1 MLNFFERLS
10 PEIRNIMWLFSEKIV
25 TMFMVLIVSI
35 LIARSVGPDL
45 FGQLSYL
52 LAFVSIILVISPLGI
67 NSIFIKEIVT
77 ADKNS
82 GIIIGT
88 CLMIR
93 FFGAAATLVVVLI
106 LTQYALLKA
115 IDSFWLICAAITG
128 FSAVLYLFDFW
139 FQAKV
144 KAKYSVVV
152 RVVNILLFSIIKLWI
167 VLTGGA
173 FNYLLVVVIVEPII
187 ISISYYVAYKVSI
200 SREKELVWKV
210 DFSYALTLLNKSWW
224 LIFSAIASVIC
235 LKIDQLM
242 IAEIIGNK
250 ELGIYSVAVRLSEVW
265 YFFPVAIA
273 SSYFPSLIKLKANNK
288 EEYSKRLQ
296 WLCDWLFMAALLVS
310 LVMTLISDYLI
321 GFLYGE
327 IYSEAASVLNIHMW
341 AAIIVFMRA
350 LFSKWII
357 NESAYKF
364 SLITH
369 GAAAVLN
376 VALNLLFIP
385 KFGAIG
391 AAWATLFSYIIAS
404 YLILSLSKKT
414 RPFFFFM
421 SKSLFVPF
429 TVMRLYRALL
439 PNEK

>member
-1 MLNFFERLS
+1 MLNFVERLS

-35 LIARSVGPDL
+35 VIARSVGPDL

-82 GIIIGT
+82 GTIIGT

-139 FQAKV
+139 FQARV

-200 SREKELVWKV
+200 LREKEPVWKV
-210 DFSYALTLLNKSWW
+210 DLSYALTLLNKSWW

-273 SSYFPSLIKLKANNK
+273 STYFPSLIKLKANNK
-288 EEYSKRLQ
+288 EEYNKRLQ

>member
-1 MLNFFERLS
+1 
-10 PEIRNIMWLFSEKIV
+10 MWLFSEKII

-35 LIARSVGPDL
+35 VIARSVGPDL

-52 LAFVSIILVISPLGI
+52 LAFISIILVISPLGI

-77 ADKNS
+77 AERS
-82 GIIIGT
+82 TGTIIGT

-93 FFGAAATLVVVLI
+93 FFGATATFVAVLI
-106 LTQYALLKA
+106 LAQYALLTA

-139 FQAKV
+139 FQARV
-144 KAKYSVVV
+144 KAKYAVVV
-152 RVVNILLFSIIKLWI
+152 RVTNILVFSIIKLWI
-167 VLTGGA
+167 VLSGGE
-173 FNYLLVVVIVEPII
+173 FNYLLAVVVIEPII
-187 ISISYYVAYKVSI
+187 ISISYYVAYQVSI
-200 SREKELVWKV
+200 SRENKPVWKI
-210 DFSYALTLLNKSWW
+210 DLSYGLSLLNKSWW

-242 IAEIIGNK
+242 IAEIIGNR

-273 SSYFPSLIKLKANNK
+273 SSYFPSLIKLKVSSQK
-288 EEYSKRLQ
+288 EYSKRLQ
-296 WLCDWLFMAALLVS
+296 WLCDWLLVVALLVS
-310 LVMTLISDYLI
+310 LVMSVIANPLIS
-321 GFLYGE
+321 FLYGE
-327 IYSEAASVLNIHMW
+327 AYSSAASVLSIHMW

-369 GAAAVLN
+369 GVAAVLN
-376 VALNLLFIP
+376 VILNVLLIP

-391 AAWATLFSYIIAS
+391 AAWATLLSYIVAS
-404 YLILSLSKKT
+404 YFILYCSKKT
-414 RPFFFFM
+414 RPFFFVM

-429 TVMRLYRALL
+429 TVIRLYRALL
-439 PNEK
+439 LSEK

>member
-1 MLNFFERLS
+1 
-10 PEIRNIMWLFSEKIV
+10 MWLFSEKII
-25 TMFMVLIVSI
+25 TMSVVLIVSI
-35 LIARSVGPDL
+35 VIARSVGPDL

-52 LAFVSIILVISPLGI
+52 LAFISIILVISPLGI

-77 ADKNS
+77 AERNQ
-82 GIIIGT
+82 GTIIGT

-93 FFGAAATLVVVLI
+93 FFGATATFVAVLI
-106 LTQYALLKA
+106 LAQCELLTA
-115 IDSFWLICAAITG
+115 IDSFWLLCAAMTG

-139 FQAKV
+139 FQARV
-144 KAKYSVVV
+144 KAKYAVVV
-152 RVVNILLFSIIKLWI
+152 RVVNILVFSIIKLWI
-167 VLTGGA
+167 VLTGGT
-173 FNYLLVVVIVEPII
+173 FNYLLAVVVIEPII
-187 ISISYYVAYKVSI
+187 ISISYYIAYKISV
-200 SREKELVWKV
+200 SRENKPVWRV

-242 IAEIIGNK
+242 IAEIIGNR

-265 YFFPVAIA
+265 YFFPVAIV
-273 SSYFPSLIKLKANNK
+273 SSYFPSLIKMKAGNQ
-288 EEYSKRLQ
+288 EEYKKRLQ
-296 WLCDWLFMAALLVS
+296 WLCDWLLVVALLVS
-310 LVMTLISDYLI
+310 LVVSVISDHLI

-327 IYSEAASVLNIHMW
+327 TYSEAASVLSIHMW

-376 VALNLLFIP
+376 VALNILLIP
-385 KFGAIG
+385 KIGAIG
-391 AAWATLFSYIIAS
+391 AAWATLFSYIVAS

-414 RPFFFFM
+414 RPFFFIM

-439 PNEK
+439 PGEK